1 MRGYAA
7 GAEGVSGGAAG
18 AGAVSASAYWGVAA
32 AGQYSRTGGA
42 GGTGCGAGG
51 GLYRQA
57 GATMVWGLER
67 SPWSW
72 HFGET
77 NASNPTSYQVWRPE
91 FDAILLDNARR
102 AGVEVR
108 EGCAVTSVV
117 FDDGGT
123 AVGVRYRVNDGG
135 GGDGGTV
142 AGVRRRVNSSRTG
155 DGGFGDGGT
164 AAGGRRRVNISG
176 AGDGGFDDGGAAAV
190 VQRRVNSSRAGDG
203 GTAAIVQRRVNSSGA
218 GDGGTAVGGRRRVNS
233 SRAGDGGT
241 AVGVRRLVNSSGAG
255 DGGFSDGG
263 RRRGNDGSSDDG
275 GTVEL
280 AARFVVD
287 ASGQGGLLARQL
299 GLREWDEFFRN
310 LAVYAYYRGGE
321 RLAAPDEGNILIE
334 AQADGWV
341 WHIPLRDGWAS
352 VGAVVDAGAG
362 QEGIRRLGAAAYLE
376 SQVAGAPYTAGLLA
390 SARRASEAT
399 VVRDWSYR
407 CRSLYGPGYVLAG
420 DAGCFIDPLFSSG
433 VHLALTSGTL
443 AAAVV
448 ASSLSDG
455 TLAGPAGQMYQELY
469 YKEYGHFRE
478 LARLFY
484 SSNRTADSYFW
495 AARRLRDDDPAL
507 TPRQS
512 FIQAVA
518 GQPARGYE
526 RAALARGLAPA
537 AFGDSVAEVEAQRR
551 QRQGEGISPEARL
564 RLAPG
569 ARLRRQPV
577 LAEGEF
583 VWGYGL
589 VTEGHPE
596 GLPCSGLVAGLLH
609 GLDGSASVGEV
620 VAGLCRGLDGDRAE
634 QAAEAARQ
642 ALQILYVDGAV
653 RG

>member
-1 MRGYAA
+1 MI
-7 GAEGVSGGAAG
+7 
-18 AGAVSASAYWGVAA
+18 AA
-32 AGQYSRTGGA
+32 AGVWRRVA
-42 GGTGCGAGG
+42 GVWAGICGAAAVFRELGVLASEVPIVVIGG
-51 GLYRQA
+51 GPAGSCAATLLARKGYPVVVLERERFPRPHIGESLLPA
-57 GATMVWGLER
+57 SIPALAELGALDAVREAGFTVKRGATMVWGLER

-102 AGVEVR
+102 AGVQVW
-108 EGCAVTSVV
+108 EGCAATAVV
-117 FDDGGT
+117 FDDAGT
-123 AVGVRYRVNDGG
+123 AVAVRYRVNDS
-135 GGDGGTV
+135 GT
-142 AGVRRRVNSSRTG
+142 ADAVRCRVNSS
-155 DGGFGDGGT
+155 
-164 AAGGRRRVNISG
+164 
-176 AGDGGFDDGGAAAV
+176 GAADAV
-190 VQRRVNSSRAGDG
+190 RC
-203 GTAAIVQRRVNSSGA
+203 RVNSSGA
-218 GDGGTAVGGRRRVNS
+218 GDGGI
-233 SRAGDGGT
+233 GDRGT
-241 AVGVRRLVNSSGAG
+241 AVLP
-255 DGGFSDGG
+255 
-263 RRRGNDGSSDDG
+263 
-275 GTVEL
+275 
-280 AARFVVD
+280 ARFVVD
-287 ASGQGGLLARQL
+287 ASGQEGLLSRQL

-310 LAVYAYYRGGE
+310 LAVYGYYQGGG
-321 RLAAPDEGNILIE
+321 RLPAPDDGNILIE

-362 QEGIRRLGAAAYLE
+362 QEGIRRLGAQAYLE
-376 SQVAGAPYTAGLLA
+376 SQIGRAPHTAGLLA
-390 SARRASEAT
+390 GARRASAAA

-407 CRSLYGPGYVLAG
+407 CRTLHGPGYVLAG

-433 VHLALTSGTL
+433 VHLALTSGAL

-448 ASSLSDG
+448 ASSLSDR

-537 AFGDSVAEVEAQRR
+537 AFGDSVAAVEGQRR
-551 QRQGEGISPEARL
+551 RRQGEPISPAARL
-564 RLAPG
+564 RLAAG
-569 ARLRRQPV
+569 AQLRRQPV
-577 LAEGEF
+577 LAEGQF

-589 VTEGHPE
+589 VTEGYPE

-609 GLDGSASVGEV
+609 GLDGSASVSEV
-620 VAGLCRGLDGDRAE
+620 VAGLCRGLDGDTAE
-634 QAAEAARQ
+634 QVERAAMQ

-653 RG
+653 TR

>member
-1 MRGYAA
+1 MI
-7 GAEGVSGGAAG
+7 
-18 AGAVSASAYWGVAA
+18 
-32 AGQYSRTGGA
+32 
-42 GGTGCGAGG
+42 GG
-51 GLYRQA
+51 GPAGSCAATLLARKGYPVALLERERFPRPHIGESLLPA
-57 GATMVWGLER
+57 SIPALAELGALDAVREAGFTVKRGATMVWGLER
-67 SPWSW
+67 APWSW

-102 AGVEVR
+102 AGVQVR
-108 EGCAVTSVV
+108 EGCAATAVV
-117 FDDGGT
+117 FDDAGT
-123 AVGVRYRVNDGG
+123 AVAVRH
-135 GGDGGTV
+135 
-142 AGVRRRVNSSRTG
+142 
-155 DGGFGDGGT
+155 
-164 AAGGRRRVNISG
+164 
-176 AGDGGFDDGGAAAV
+176 
-190 VQRRVNSSRAGDG
+190 
-203 GTAAIVQRRVNSSGA
+203 RVNSSGA
-218 GDGGTAVGGRRRVNS
+218 GDGGI
-233 SRAGDGGT
+233 GDGGT
-241 AVGVRRLVNSSGAG
+241 AVLP
-255 DGGFSDGG
+255 
-263 RRRGNDGSSDDG
+263 
-275 GTVEL
+275 
-280 AARFVVD
+280 ARFVVD
-287 ASGQGGLLARQL
+287 ASGQGGLLSRQL

-310 LAVYAYYRGGE
+310 LAVYGYYQGGG
-321 RLAAPDEGNILIE
+321 RLPAPDEGNILIE

-362 QEGIRRLGAAAYLE
+362 QEGIRRLGAQGYLE
-376 SQVAGAPYTAGLLA
+376 SQIAGAPHTAGLLA
-390 SARRASEAT
+390 SARRASAAA

-407 CRSLYGPGYVLAG
+407 CRTLHGPGYVLAG

-448 ASSLSDG
+448 ASALSDD

-537 AFGDSVAEVEAQRR
+537 AFGDSVAAVEGQRR
-551 QRQGEGISPEARL
+551 RRQGEFIAPETRL
-564 RLAPG
+564 RLAAG
-569 ARLRRQPV
+569 AQLRRQPV
-577 LAEGEF
+577 LAEGQF

-589 VTEGHPE
+589 VTDGYPE

-609 GLDGSASVGEV
+609 GLDGSASVSEV
-620 VAGLCRGLDGDRAE
+620 VAGLCRGLDGDTAE
-634 QAAEAARQ
+634 QVGRAAMQ

-653 RG
+653 RR